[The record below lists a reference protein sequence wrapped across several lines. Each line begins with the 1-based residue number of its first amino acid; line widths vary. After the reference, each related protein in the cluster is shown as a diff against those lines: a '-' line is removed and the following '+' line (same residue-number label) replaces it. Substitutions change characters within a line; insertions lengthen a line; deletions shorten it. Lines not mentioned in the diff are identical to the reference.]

1 MWGLPRSTAAAQTL
15 TLARRHLLFQQSS
28 PEAVLRLSHPPAP
41 QQAGGRGLSR
51 PRQRKGPVWAFL
63 HPPPARVRQLWRVT
77 LLLCASRPAA
87 GEAHPAAR
95 CACVWRH
102 GHAGAGGTCLP
113 WTAALSPRL
122 AGRRGSVEMT
132 KDQFEKAGKEDK
144 MARTKEAVKDAK
156 SHPVLRQKTKR
167 WVGIRRD

>member
-1 MWGLPRSTAAAQTL
+1 M
-15 TLARRHLLFQQSS
+15 
-28 PEAVLRLSHPPAP
+28 
-41 QQAGGRGLSR
+41 
-51 PRQRKGPVWAFL
+51 
-63 HPPPARVRQLWRVT
+63 
-77 LLLCASRPAA
+77 
-87 GEAHPAAR
+87 
-95 CACVWRH
+95 
-102 GHAGAGGTCLP
+102 P

-156 SHPVLRQKTKR
+156 SHPVLRKKTKR